1 MPKSRQSITCG
12 NFKAVRQ
19 VVRRTGIAGEWSVTQ
34 NHCQFRA
41 ANGAV
46 LNYWK
51 KHRNNN
57 FPRSRV
63 PSCRAPGNGSPTSL
77 RYKATV
83 TPMFPG

>member
-51 KHRNNN
+51 STGTITFQGPE
-57 FPRSRV
+57 FPAAELQAMV
-63 PSCRAPGNGSPTSL
+63 LQRAFVI
-77 RYKATV
+77 KQQ
-83 TPMFPG
+83 

>member
-51 KHRNNN
+51 STGTIN
-57 FPRSRV
+57 FQGPESAAAELKTTILQ
-63 PSCRAPGNGSPTSL
+63 RAL
-77 RYKATV
+77 VIRR
-83 TPMFPG
+83 